1 MSTVK
6 KSLANIRKIVKH
18 RQEEEERI
26 RLEAETQE
34 RLLREEE
41 ERIQK
46 ELIENEKLKAE
57 KSQKKKEKYN
67 S

>member
-6 KSLANIRKIVKH
+6 KSLANIRKIVKRRH
-18 RQEEEERI
+18 EEEERI